1 MLLTQMAS
9 TSTRADDSLSAS
21 DKEGI
26 SSAQSGTNPEQNKSA
41 PTHNTR
47 ALNDIRACAPKA
59 TSKPYFHLSN
69 HSNGRLEISPNPE
82 LLTAPPYLNK
92 AIRLP
97 NAGNEFGIFSLPRVG
112 MVQTA
117 NALAQS
123 RACSQRLDAS
133 SLLQSLLP
141 HIHYCPIDPE
151 VVEETLYV
159 GVCFTLITKSA
170 LQKAKRDGHK
180 LIERLGVGRYHY
192 KFITPYQV
200 KDCQP
205 TDEVYFVPMTML
217 DEVNATLEEVQK
229 HHPTWLKQLPAEIET
244 QLYQFHL
251 ERLRKL
257 AHKQQE
263 KQERKSKKDEL
274 KQPKTRQKRRPQNG
288 AFARLDPHMV
298 TAQEQGLGLASS
310 SAIILK
316 PLEFYQGQPQGESSQ
331 ADTQKAKPELIPTG
345 ADDSHTDEESRKR
358 SITALREQIV
368 RKLLAKG
375 RIIRL

>member
-1 MLLTQMAS
+1 M
-9 TSTRADDSLSAS
+9 
-21 DKEGI
+21 
-26 SSAQSGTNPEQNKSA
+26 
-41 PTHNTR
+41 
-47 ALNDIRACAPKA
+47 
-59 TSKPYFHLSN
+59 
-69 HSNGRLEISPNPE
+69 
-82 LLTAPPYLNK
+82 
-92 AIRLP
+92 
-97 NAGNEFGIFSLPRVG
+97 
-112 MVQTA
+112 
-117 NALAQS
+117 
-123 RACSQRLDAS
+123 
-133 SLLQSLLP
+133 
-141 HIHYCPIDPE
+141 
-151 VVEETLYV
+151 VEETLYV

-200 KDCQP
+200 KDCLP

-229 HHPTWLKQLPAEIET
+229 YHPTWLKQLPAEIES

-263 KQERKSKKDEL
+263 KL
-274 KQPKTRQKRRPQNG
+274 AAPKQPKTRQKRRPQNG
-288 AFARLDPHMV
+288 AFARLDPHIV

-310 SAIILK
+310 GAIILK

-331 ADTQKAKPELIPTG
+331 ADPQKAKPELIPTG
-345 ADDSHTDEESRKR
+345 AADSHTDEESRKR
-358 SITALREQIV
+358 SIAALREQIV

-375 RIIRL
+375 RIIRLDKKQRGSL